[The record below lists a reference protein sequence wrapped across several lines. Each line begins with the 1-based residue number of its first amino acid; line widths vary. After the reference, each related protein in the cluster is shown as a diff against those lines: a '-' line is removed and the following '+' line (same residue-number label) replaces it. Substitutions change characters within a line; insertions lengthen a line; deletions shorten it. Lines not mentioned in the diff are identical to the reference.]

1 MLTLRSALLA
11 ASLAASVLAAPA
23 PLPTPAP
30 DLSKAKGKRATS
42 CTFSGSNGYSLASE
56 SQAECATIVLSA
68 LTVPS
73 GVTLD
78 LSKLEDDTTV
88 SGKCYFY
95 TYEIIHGGLICNIRS
110 FSRARPPGNT
120 LSGLARCSKLK
131 VTASPSKVPRVPSS
145 MATAK
150 NTGMAKAALAA

>member
-42 CTFSGSNGYSLASE
+42 CTFSGSDGYSLASV
-56 SQAECATIVLSA
+56 SQADCATIVLSA

-78 LSKLEDDTTV
+78 LSNLEDDTTV
-88 SGKCYFY
+88 SD
-95 TYEIIHGGLICNIRS
+95 
-110 FSRARPPGNT
+110 
-120 LSGLARCSKLK
+120 
-131 VTASPSKVPRVPSS
+131 
-145 MATAK
+145 
-150 NTGMAKAALAA
+150 TGTFVQLELHTVG